1 MMYFD
6 KFSEGAA
13 QVFVT
18 AQDEARNLGHPY
30 VGTEH
35 LLLAVLKIDSGIIS
49 NVLKQHSVDY
59 DRVSREVTAMVGTNV
74 HQSVVGA
81 PQMTPRARRVIELA
95 NDESKMLG
103 QEKIDVE
110 HIMLGIVREGEGI
123 AAHILKHFGINL
135 SQMRKE
141 VIESLTG
148 DWEDSSEKTQTS
160 TAKPQ
165 QSQLG
170 AAMKQLEGFGTDL
183 TALARE
189 GKLDPIVGREV
200 ERQRLM
206 EVLSRRKKNNPVLIG
221 DPGVGKTAIVEGL
234 SQLIV
239 DGETPETL
247 KDKVIFALDVA
258 SLIAGTKYRGEFE
271 KRLKKLIHIVKSNPN
286 IILFIDELHTIVGAG
301 SAEGAVDAANILK
314 PSLASGEIRC
324 IGSTTPDEYRKYVEK
339 DAALER
345 RFQKIYVLEPSVEEA
360 LEILKGIRHKYETHH
375 RVKYTEEALKAAVN
389 LSHRYISDRFLPDKS
404 IDIIDEAGSR
414 ARLSKLTIP
423 ASLKEMQKNLEA
435 LRAKREEYAA
445 AQEYEEAALLKEK
458 ERNLQNAYRE
468 KYRAWRSEADSEII
482 EVNED
487 AAADIV
493 SKWTGI
499 PLRKLEETD
508 TEKLLSLEKSLHER
522 IVGQDEAITA
532 VARAIRRARS
542 GLKDPRRPIGVFLFL
557 GPTGVGKTELA
568 KGISEYL
575 FGEEKALV
583 RFDMSEY
590 MERFSVSRLIGA
602 PPGYVGYDEGGTL
615 TETIRKRPFSVIL
628 FDEIEKAHPDT
639 FNILLQIMDDGKL
652 TDSQGRHVDF
662 RNTIVIMTS
671 NLGGEFINKTK
682 TSLGFVESST
692 EEEKQYE
699 SMKSSVLEIVKKTFR
714 PEFLNRLDETVVFH
728 QLSRDHI
735 TQIIDILMRD
745 VRKRLKERELEIR
758 LSPEAVEFLLDKG
771 FDPVYGARPLKR
783 AIQSHIEDPL
793 SEELLKGKFAEGD
806 LIIVGMEKEALVFNK
821 ECDRAA
827 RVKATT

>member
-35 LLLAVLKIDSGIIS
+35 LLLAVLKIDSGIVAD
-49 NVLKQHSVDY
+49 VLKQHSVDY

-135 SQMRKE
+135 SQMRRE
-141 VIESLTG
+141 VIENLTG
-148 DWEDSSEKTQTS
+148 DWEDSSEKSQTT

-183 TALARE
+183 TALARD
-189 GKLDPIVGREV
+189 GKLDPIVGREI

-345 RFQKIYVLEPSVEEA
+345 RFQKIYVLEPSVEDA

-375 RVKYTEEALKAAVN
+375 RVKYTEEALEAAVN

-423 ASLKEMQKNLEA
+423 DSLKEMQKNLEA

-445 AQEYEEAALLKEK
+445 AQEYEKAALLKEK

-468 KYRAWRSEADSEII
+468 KYRVWRSEADSEII

-508 TEKLLSLEKSLHER
+508 AEKLLSLEKSLHER

-728 QLSRDHI
+728 QLARDHI

-745 VRKRLKERELEIR
+745 VRKRLAERELEIR
-758 LSPEAVEFLLDKG
+758 LSPEAVEFLLEKG

-793 SEELLKGKFAEGD
+793 SEELLKGKFTEGD
-806 LIIVGMEKEALVFNK
+806 LIIVGVEKEALVFNK